1 MCLIDESNIFPLLE
15 RFQILLLSITG
26 ILYPALISA
35 IIPFRLY
42 SLSSLIDGKSKEV
55 YVAIAKGKSANKHK
69 PLMSGSPG
77 LSIYNNSA
85 EISKLI
91 ALQRPMRRMMCEQ

>member
-15 RFQILLLSITG
+15 RLQILLLSIMG

-42 SLSSLIDGKSKEV
+42 SLPSLIDGKSKEV
-55 YVAIAKGKSANKHK
+55 YVAIAKEKYAN
-69 PLMSGSPG
+69 
-77 LSIYNNSA
+77 NNTN
-85 EISKLI
+85 L
-91 ALQRPMRRMMCEQ
+91 

>member
-26 ILYPALISA
+26 ILYPVLISA

-42 SLSSLIDGKSKEV
+42 SLPSLIDGKSKEV
-55 YVAIAKGKSANKHK
+55 YVALAKEKSAN
-69 PLMSGSPG
+69 
-77 LSIYNNSA
+77 NNTN
-85 EISKLI
+85 L
-91 ALQRPMRRMMCEQ
+91 

>member
-1 MCLIDESNIFPLLE
+1 MYLIDESNIFPLLE

-42 SLSSLIDGKSKEV
+42 SLPSLIDGKSKVV
-55 YVAIAKGKSANKHK
+55 YVAIGKEKSANK
-69 PLMSGSPG
+69 
-77 LSIYNNSA
+77 NT
-85 EISKLI
+85 KL
-91 ALQRPMRRMMCEQ
+91 